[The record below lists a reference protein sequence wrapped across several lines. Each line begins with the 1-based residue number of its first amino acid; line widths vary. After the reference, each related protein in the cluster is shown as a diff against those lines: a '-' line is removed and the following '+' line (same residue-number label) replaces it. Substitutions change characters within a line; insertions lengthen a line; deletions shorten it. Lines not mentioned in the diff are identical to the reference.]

1 MFAAQHATLPEYA
14 AAVQGSEAFDW
25 ITGLT
30 KLVLLQRGDHSSTSF
45 GVQLATL
52 PEYVAATCVKVNPDT
67 PQKRV
72 RYLTLTGGPDV
83 ALGAG

>member
-1 MFAAQHATLPEYA
+1 MLPENA
-14 AAVQGSEAFDW
+14 AAVQGFEAFDY

-30 KLVLLQRGDHSSTSF
+30 RMVLVQKGDHSSTSF

-52 PEYVAATCVKVNPDT
+52 PEYAAAACVKVNPDT

-72 RYLTLTGGPDV
+72 RYLTLTGGSDV
-83 ALGAG
+83 PLRGWLELTAG